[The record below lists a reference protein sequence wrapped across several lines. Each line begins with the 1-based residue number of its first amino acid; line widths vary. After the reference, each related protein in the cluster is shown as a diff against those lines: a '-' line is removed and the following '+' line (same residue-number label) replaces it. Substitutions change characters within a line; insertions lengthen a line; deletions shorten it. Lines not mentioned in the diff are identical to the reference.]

1 MSNYKL
7 VLRNIGDNLTER
19 LSLKLFNCQFR
30 GRVGRTTHDSLAEL
44 FTFISNLELTIIIIT
59 TSITTTTSLLGLTV
73 A

>member
-7 VLRNIGDNLTER
+7 VLRNIRDNLNER

-30 GRVGRTTHDSLAEL
+30 GRAGQTTHDSLAEL
-44 FTFISNLELTIIIIT
+44 FTFIFNLNLTIIIIT